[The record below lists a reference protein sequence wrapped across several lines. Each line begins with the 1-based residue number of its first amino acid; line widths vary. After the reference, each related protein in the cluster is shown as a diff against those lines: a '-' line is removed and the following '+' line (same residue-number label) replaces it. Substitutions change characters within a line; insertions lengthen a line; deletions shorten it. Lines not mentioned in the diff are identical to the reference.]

1 MENFMLKYFLPLGQN
16 EILSVLKLY
25 FKNESKKFPKKL
37 ANKFRKFLKYLN
49 QFYFSDSASFS
60 PGFYP
65 YFDLITETGN
75 FSTSTNAL
83 ESINRQLKKAAGS
96 GFLSFSKSC
105 KVLRDFKG
113 NYLLLHE
120 DRVRNDNLNRKKKL
134 R

>member
-37 ANKFRKFLKYLN
+37 ANKFRNFLKYLN

-83 ESINRQLKKAAGS
+83 ESINRQLKKLPEAVFCPFQNPAKFCGT
-96 GFLSFSKSC
+96 L
-105 KVLRDFKG
+105 KVITFYYTKI
-113 NYLLLHE
+113 
-120 DRVRNDNLNRKKKL
+120 V
-134 R
+134 